1 MSNSR
6 AFRPGRQARRASMKD
21 QLRAKDRELAYLR
34 GMSLGLEAQLA
45 ATKMERPADL
55 EDWISNVAIPDMSDE
70 ERAQWDAM
78 SPDERETFLDELGVQ
93 INASQKLLALDAGAP
108 GSPAPSAA
116 GS

>member
-55 EDWISNVAIPDMSDE
+55 EDWINDVALQDMSDE

-78 SPDERETFLDELGVQ
+78 PPTDRETFLDELGQ
-93 INASQKLLALDAGAP
+93 EINVSQKLLAAGVDVSA
-108 GSPAPSAA
+108 GPAPSAA

>member
-6 AFRPGRQARRASMKD
+6 AFRPGRQARRASQKD
-21 QLRAKDRELAYLR
+21 LLRSKDREIAYLR

-55 EDWISNVAIPDMSDE
+55 EDWINDVALADMSED

-78 SPDERETFLDELGVQ
+78 SPDERETFMDELGVQ
-93 INASQKLLALDAGAP
+93 INATQNLLGADAPAG
-108 GSPAPSAA
+108 PAPSAA